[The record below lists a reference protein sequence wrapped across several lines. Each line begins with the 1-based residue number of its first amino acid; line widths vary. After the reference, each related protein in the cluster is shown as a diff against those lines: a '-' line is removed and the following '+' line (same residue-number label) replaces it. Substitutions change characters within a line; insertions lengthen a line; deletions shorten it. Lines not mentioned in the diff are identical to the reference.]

1 MKLKLLIFNFALL
14 FYFFIPY
21 PIYAVNLD
29 TQYAFGGAEFSSL
42 GKALRHLIGPA
53 FNIAAI
59 AVTFYLIIG
68 AFRYITSG
76 GDKQAL
82 EKARAMI
89 THAIIGFLL
98 LMLMFLVLQYIP
110 EAIGLKGFS
119 IIQ

>member
-1 MKLKLLIFNFALL
+1 MTKIQ
-14 FYFFIPY
+14 IY
-21 PIYAVNLD
+21 PVYAVDLN

-42 GKALRHLIGPA
+42 GQALTHLVKPA

-68 AFRYITSG
+68 AFKYITSG

-98 LMLMFLVLQYIP
+98 LMLMFLILQYIP
-110 EAIGLKGFS
+110 EAIGLEGFS
-119 IIQ
+119 IVQ